1 MTGGEPP
8 AGGTGTAGATAGIG
22 RCALAVIA
30 LALVVRVGLFPF
42 AENKHGDAPMRALI
56 AEWMNLDPHAAA
68 DPRTYCQFGPLHTTL
83 MRPFLGLDPVAPRS
97 SRYLSLLAG
106 VAVFFPFLRLAR
118 RLAAP
123 RFAPLAAL
131 ALAVSPLHIQASIT
145 ASSEALYLLLMTA
158 CLERLLAALD
168 DGSLTTFAFAGLFAS
183 LAAIT
188 RYDAWID
195 FPLVV
200 AAAWLW
206 SARSAPGRWRGL
218 VVFAAATALLPIVW
232 IGWSARSTS
241 DPFFFAHYISNDHAH
256 LAAAMTARWGA
267 LGARLRQ
274 VGIWSLAFLATMGL
288 PLLAGAVIALR
299 RWFPRPGQQ
308 PLPAAAKIAIVAALA
323 PPALYLAKGLLL
335 LSFEP
340 LPRFALIPGALLLP
354 IAAEAAGTRWSAR
367 ACRAATVASAAIF
380 SAVVLVVAWSGHARV
395 WSGAESFAPITRL
408 DSEDRAL
415 ADYLRA
421 HRQPRDRVLIEPLD
435 FADIVIAHAA
445 RIPAPFTVSLSITR
459 QPEPTLAATLSRTG
473 ADWLAVY
480 DGPSGTWFPRF
491 ASDWPA
497 STLAFGHWRLLGTD
511 SEMHRKEV
519 LDE

>member
-1 MTGGEPP
+1 
-8 AGGTGTAGATAGIG
+8 
-22 RCALAVIA
+22 L
-30 LALVVRVGLFPF
+30 LRVGLFPL

-83 MRPFLGLDPVAPRS
+83 MRPFLALDPVAPRS

-106 VAVFFPFLRLAR
+106 IAVFCPFLRLAR
-118 RLAAP
+118 RLAPP
-123 RFAPLAAL
+123 RFGPLAAL
-131 ALAVSPLHIQASIT
+131 ALAVSPLHIQASVT
-145 ASSEALYLLLMTA
+145 ASSEALYLLLMVT

-168 DGSLTTFAFAGLFAS
+168 SGRAVTFALAGLLAS
-183 LAAIT
+183 LAAVT

-206 SARSAPGRWRGL
+206 SARTKPGRWRGL
-218 VVFAAATALLPIVW
+218 LVFASTAAVLPLAW
-232 IGWSARSTS
+232 MTWSERSTH
-241 DPFFFAHYISNDHAH
+241 DPFFFAHYISNDHAQ

-274 VGIWSLAFLATMGL
+274 VGIWSLAFLATMSL

-299 RWFPRPGQQ
+299 RWLPGERGA
-308 PLPAAAKIAIVAALA
+308 PLSATAKIVIVAALA

-354 IAAEAAGTRWSAR
+354 LAAEAAGTRWSTR
-367 ACRAATVASAAIF
+367 GCRVATVASAALF
-380 SAVVLVVAWSGHARV
+380 SAVVLVVAWTGRARV

-408 DSEDRAL
+408 DGEDRAL

-421 HRQPRDRVLIEPLD
+421 HREPTDRVLIEPLE

-445 RIPAPFTVSLSITR
+445 RVPAPLTVSLSITR
-459 QPEPTLAATLSRTG
+459 HPEATLAATLSLTATR
-473 ADWLAVY
+473 WLAVY
-480 DGPSGTWFPRF
+480 DAPGGTWFPLF
-491 ASDWPA
+491 AADWPA
-497 STLAFGHWRLLGTD
+497 NTQAFGHWRLL
-511 SEMHRKEV
+511 SR
-519 LDE
+519 